1 MKTPGARPIAL
12 ALGAVLALGGFL
24 RLLEYFENRTLWL
37 DEAMLALGIG
47 RRGYLG
53 LLAPLDYDQVAAP
66 LFLWAVKTVSL
77 IAGMGELALR
87 IVPLVAGVMLP
98 WMVWRMTRS
107 LGGPAAGLIAAVL
120 AAISVPLIY
129 HSAELKPYGLDA
141 LASASVIMFT
151 LRTREAPEHPS
162 RWGHLLLAGMVGLL
176 LSIPLPLVLAATLA
190 ALLADPR
197 VRTVPNFHRRL
208 LGLAVVSAGGFGVLH
223 GLIYRFADS
232 RYMHQYWA
240 GTFLDPRAPDRS
252 LRLYGAGMAIL
263 DPLPPIEGIIPLR
276 WCLLLVVAGVI
287 LLVRR
292 AGLPGVLQIGLP
304 FLGLI
309 LASAL
314 GLYPIGARLLVFL
327 APALM
332 AFVGVMLAEVL
343 RVVRLGEP
351 AAALAGA
358 LMIVVWGAPEAL
370 RNARHPQIREEGR
383 QSARQV
389 ARAALAEPVYLTPSG
404 IPSWVYY
411 TTDWARPD
419 TARLDFVVR
428 AGTSSGPAAFNDL
441 VDQGPVHGEAQPP
454 RYAGAGRVEV
464 LGRRSGVSYREP
476 NGFDQTTP
484 DPGWASAEVDRIV
497 EVARPHAWVYAG
509 PWKDTEFPGLRAEFA
524 RRGIV
529 IVETIEEAHAMA
541 VRIRASVPLPPSAHN
556 APR

>member
-12 ALGAVLALGGFL
+12 GAVLSLGALL
-24 RLLEYFENRTLWL
+24 RLLEYLGNRSLWL

-53 LLAPLDYDQVAAP
+53 LFAPLDYDQVAAP

-77 IAGMGELALR
+77 IGGMGELALR
-87 IVPLVAGVMLP
+87 FVPLVAGVMLP
-98 WMVWRMTRS
+98 WTVWRMTRS

-141 LASASVIMFT
+141 LASASLIVFA
-151 LRTREAPEHPS
+151 LRTREAPEHPN
-162 RWGHLLLAGMVGLL
+162 RWRHLLLAGMVGLL
-176 LSIPLPLVLAATLA
+176 LSIPLPLVLAGTLA
-190 ALLADPR
+190 ALLADAR
-197 VRTVPNFHRRL
+197 VRAVPGCHRRL
-208 LGLAVVSAGGFGVLH
+208 LGLAVVWASWFGVLH

-240 GTFLDPRAPDRS
+240 GTFLDLRAPDGA

-263 DPLPPIEGIIPLR
+263 YPLPPIEGVIPFR
-276 WCLLLVVAGVI
+276 WCLLLVVAGTI

-292 AGLPGVLQIGLP
+292 AGLPGALQIGLP
-304 FLGLI
+304 FLALI

-327 APALM
+327 APAVM
-332 AFVGVMLAEVL
+332 AFVGVMLAELL
-343 RVVRLGEP
+343 RMIRLGEP

-358 LMIVVWGAPEAL
+358 LMIVVWGGPEAL
-370 RNARHPQIREEGR
+370 ENARHPWIREEGR
-383 QSARQV
+383 RTARQV
-389 ARAALAEPVYLTPSG
+389 ARSALAEPVYVTPSG

-419 TARLDFVVR
+419 TARLDFVFR

-441 VDQGPVHGEAQPP
+441 VVQAPALEAAEPP
-454 RYAGAGRVEV
+454 TYAGAGRVEL
-464 LGRRSGVSYREP
+464 LGRRSGMSYREP
-476 NGFDQTTP
+476 NGFDQKTP
-484 DPGWASAEVDRIV
+484 DPTWAVAEVDRIV

-509 PWKDTEFPGLRAEFA
+509 PWKDTEFSGLRAEFA

-529 IVETIEEAHAMA
+529 IVETIEEANAMA
-541 VRIRASVPLPPSAHN
+541 VRIRASAPLSPPVHS